1 MNERSQIWY
10 KSHNHT
16 KKLIKMYR
24 YIKKLKIKKIKNSR
38 KPSLYKQRKNR
49 HINKKFKNLI
59 KNINLS
65 ILKLDK

>member
-1 MNERSQIWY
+1 
-10 KSHNHT
+10 
-16 KKLIKMYR
+16 MYR